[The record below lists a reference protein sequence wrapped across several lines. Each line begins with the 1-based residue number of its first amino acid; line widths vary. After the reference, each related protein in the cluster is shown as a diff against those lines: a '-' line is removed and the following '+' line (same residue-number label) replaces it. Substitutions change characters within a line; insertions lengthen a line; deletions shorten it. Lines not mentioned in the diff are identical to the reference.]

1 MAMGAIG
8 LQPSCLIYVEDHSL
22 GLRFLVDTGAEV
34 SVIPP
39 HLLNVNIDRMTLVCR
54 HAMTPPLQLSGNN
67 SSPPTLDSAEHLMGL
82 YCCCHPE
89 PSLGCWLPATL
100 QPPSGCETQLP
111 TGHTDTASGPKHCIS
126 WLIPQPNPPSSKTQ
140 DKLQGCQSY
149 KAKNYTRL
157 QLRWSD
163 ICAWSLSI
171 SVCTCTVSSSTQHSA
186 GDPGS
191 PCQQSRH
198 PATCGESASPPQF
211 PLTHPWVQPLWVSW
225 FHQILLLLYLTTIL
239 SDPKPSAPM
248 SIISNTSDIAMGAVL
263 QQPIRRLV
271 VFNHLLLE

>member
-1 MAMGAIG
+1 MWTSIGWLWSAGMQWHLHCNFQETILHPQHWTLPSISWVFIVAAIQNPV
-8 LQPSCLIYVEDHSL
+8 LAVDFLRHYSL
-22 GLRFLVDTGAEV
+22 LVDV
-34 SVIPP
+34 R
-39 HLLNVNIDRMTLVCR
+39 HNCLLDTL
-54 HAMTPPLQLSGNN
+54 
-67 SSPPTLDSAEHLMGL
+67 
-82 YCCCHPE
+82 
-89 PSLGCWLPATL
+89 
-100 QPPSGCETQLP
+100 TQLQVQSIVSHDSFP
-111 TGHTDTASGPKHCIS
+111 SPILHPARPKTNC
-126 WLIPQPNPPSSKTQ
+126 
-140 DKLQGCQSY
+140 
-149 KAKNYTRL
+149 KAVRVTRLRNTRL

-225 FHQILLLLYLTTIL
+225 FHQILLLLYLATIL

-263 QQPIRRLV
+263 QQPIRGSITYFSNKLKPRETQYSTFDHELIGV
-271 VFNHLLLE
+271 CLAI